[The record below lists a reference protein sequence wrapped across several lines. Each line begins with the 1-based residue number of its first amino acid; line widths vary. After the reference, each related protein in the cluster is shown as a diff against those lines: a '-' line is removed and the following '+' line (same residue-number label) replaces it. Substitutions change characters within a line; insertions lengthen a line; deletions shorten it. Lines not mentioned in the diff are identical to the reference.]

1 MEREQN
7 VRPGGTYP
15 GTEQLYRQI
24 LKLGADVEEI
34 KAGVR
39 AIRRQLGAEAADRRA
54 SNEGENDA

>member
-1 MEREQN
+1 MERETGA
-7 VRPGGTYP
+7 RPGGSYP

-34 KAGVR
+34 KTGVR
-39 AIRRQLGAEAADRRA
+39 AIRRQLGAGSADRRA